1 MYFLVPICETLSFKK
16 DFVMVNLVITTWP
29 KLESRV
35 ECLKTTVQSLK
46 PVQVQRR
53 IISSE
58 SAEVSPKVQADLTGW
73 AKSIGW
79 EIYWRTARPNLG
91 THLDEV
97 FTSYVEDFILY
108 VQDDC
113 PLLVDSLDLT
123 AGCNLIGT
131 GKTDILYYYY
141 PQIKKALRLPRFEFE
156 GERFAYIPYDIDG
169 LDVYGDRPFLAH
181 KRFHTKFG
189 PYGSGGKNG
198 RGHEKG
204 MDLKLK
210 GLQIRTILRDPSV
223 FGHIGEESVFVPGK
237 RWGIQNPLTN

>member
-1 MYFLVPICETLSFKK
+1 
-16 DFVMVNLVITTWP
+16 MVNLVITTWP
-29 KLESRV
+29 KLESRI

-58 SAEVSPKVQADLTGW
+58 SADVSPKAQADLTGW

-113 PLLVDSLDLT
+113 PLLVDSLNLT
-123 AGCNLIGT
+123 AGCNLINT
-131 GKTDILYYYY
+131 GKTDIIYYYFT
-141 PQIKKALRLPRFEFE
+141 PKKLQDVPRFQFD
-156 GERFAYIPYDIDG
+156 GEMFGWIPYDRDHPEARHSI
-169 LDVYGDRPFLAH
+169 DVYGDRPFLAH
-181 KRFHTKFG
+181 KRFYTKFG

-210 GLQIRTILRDPSV
+210 ALKVSTIFRDPSV
-223 FGHIGEESVFVPGK
+223 FDHIGEESVFVPGK
-237 RWGIQNPLTN
+237 RWGIQNP